1 MNMDKVIKLNRVCA
15 GVGLAAVLWF
25 VMFSP
30 WTAPHI
36 NFWWMM
42 TGSALLLT
50 SFSLWADRAVM
61 KELRFGSKQVAAG
74 LAIAFVL
81 WWVFWIGDKLS
92 QLMFSFARPQVDMIY
107 AMRDGSD
114 STVVGLLLLL
124 IIGPAE
130 EIFWRGFVQRKL
142 MARFSPNAGFVVATA
157 CYTLVHVWS
166 FNFMLVMA
174 ALVVGAS
181 WGLIYRFFPR
191 WLTALVVSHAV
202 WDVCAFVL
210 FAF

>member
-1 MNMDKVIKLNRVCA
+1 MDKDIKLNRVCA

-30 WTAPHI
+30 WTAPYI

-50 SFSLWADRAVM
+50 SFSLWADRTVL

-107 AMRDGSD
+107 AMREGSD
-114 STVVGLLLLL
+114 STVARLCAAQADG
-124 IIGPAE
+124 A
-130 EIFWRGFVQRKL
+130 VQSECWFCGGNGVL
-142 MARFSPNAGFVVATA
+142 HAGACVV
-157 CYTLVHVWS
+157 V
-166 FNFMLVMA
+166 
-174 ALVVGAS
+174 
-181 WGLIYRFFPR
+181 
-191 WLTALVVSHAV
+191 
-202 WDVCAFVL
+202 
-210 FAF
+210 